1 MHIVTF
7 IVAAV
12 FLAVAI
18 LLFGLGLVKLYRD
31 KEPAR
36 GLISG
41 GLMTAVWGIVIAA
54 VLTGFFSI

>member
-1 MHIVTF
+1 MHTVTF

-12 FLAVAI
+12 FLAVAF

-36 GLISG
+36 GLISS
-41 GLMTAVWGIVIAA
+41 GLMTLVWGIVISAI
-54 VLTGFFSI
+54 LTGFFSI